1 MSMSRIAA
9 VLRKEFAE
17 FRRNRFIVSTAS
29 ILPLIFLISPTVSI
43 LSVRI
48 TTASTGLDR
57 KIDASLFLPLLV
69 PVFVPAMLA
78 AFSVVGERE
87 QGTLEP
93 VLTTPVRRAELV
105 GGKALAIFLP
115 TLVISYLMFGV
126 FFAVTQ
132 LFAVAPAA
140 AAVRH
145 APQLPAALVFIPLLA
160 AWAIWAGMAISTRA
174 SDSRVAYQ
182 LSVLSSLPPVAI
194 TALMSF
200 NVITSDFTSAAAFA
214 AVLLAIDCAACSGV
228 SRLFDRERL
237 VSGVRS

>member
-1 MSMSRIAA
+1 MSMTRVAA

-17 FRRNRFIVSTAS
+17 FRRNRFIITTAS
-29 ILPLIFLISPTVSI
+29 ILPVIFLISPTASI
-43 LSVRI
+43 LSIKV
-48 TTASTGLDR
+48 TTASAALD
-57 KIDASLFLPLLV
+57 KKVDTSLFLPLLV
-69 PVFVPAMLA
+69 SVFVPAMLA
-78 AFSVVGERE
+78 AFSIVGERE

-105 GGKALAIFLP
+105 AGKALAIFLP
-115 TLVISYLMFGV
+115 ALLISYLLFGV
-126 FFAVTQ
+126 FFAITQ

-160 AWAIWAGMAISTRA
+160 AWAIWAGMAISTRTT
-174 SDSRVAYQ
+174 DSRVAYQ

-194 TALMSF
+194 AALMSF

-214 AVLLAIDCAACSGV
+214 AGLLAVDCAACFGV
-228 SRLFDRERL
+228 ARLFDREHL
-237 VSGVRS
+237 VTGTRS